1 MAFRKSYVKIA
12 EEDLEKEE
20 EEDMIDYKL
29 NEADFKQNVDLE
41 DKEFENKKF
50 GNKIVKREAVE
61 VKPNEYPKIND
72 NLLKF
77 IEGIVMKNLRQNKVE
92 NINTRAN
99 DQNLKILEAKNKISL
114 KSKNIK
120 KKTKTSI
127 KKISTKPEPLNKNMP
142 LKEIERIRKNWIY
155 VK

>member
-20 EEDMIDYKL
+20 EEYMIDYKL
-29 NEADFKQNVDLE
+29 NETDFKQNVDLE
-41 DKEFENKKF
+41 DKEFEDKTIQNTKVKSETVEGKF
-50 GNKIVKREAVE
+50 SEN
-61 VKPNEYPKIND
+61 PKIND

-77 IEGIVMKNLRQNKVE
+77 IEGLVIKNLRQNKAE
-92 NINTRAN
+92 YSNNRAN
-99 DQNLKILEAKNKISL
+99 DQNLQILEAKNKISL

-142 LKEIERIRKNWIY
+142 SKEIERIRKNWIY

>member
-77 IEGIVMKNLRQNKVE
+77 IEDIVIKNLRQN
-92 NINTRAN
+92 
-99 DQNLKILEAKNKISL
+99 
-114 KSKNIK
+114 
-120 KKTKTSI
+120 
-127 KKISTKPEPLNKNMP
+127 
-142 LKEIERIRKNWIY
+142 
-155 VK
+155 

>member
-20 EEDMIDYKL
+20 EEDIIDYRL
-29 NEADFKQNVDLE
+29 NETDFKQNADLE
-41 DKEFENKKF
+41 DKEFEDKTIQNTKVKSETVEGKF
-50 GNKIVKREAVE
+50 SEN
-61 VKPNEYPKIND
+61 PKIND

-77 IEGIVMKNLRQNKVE
+77 IEGLVIKNLRQNKAE
-92 NINTRAN
+92 YSNNRAN
-99 DQNLKILEAKNKISL
+99 DQNLQILEAKNKISI
-114 KSKNIK
+114 KTKNIK
-120 KKTKTSI
+120 KKTKTSS
-127 KKISTKPEPLNKNMP
+127 KKISTKPEPLNKNTP

>member
-1 MAFRKSYVKIA
+1 MAFRKSYVKI
-12 EEDLEKEE
+12 E
-20 EEDMIDYKL
+20 EEDMEKEEDIIEYPFVT
-29 NEADFKQNVDLE
+29 NEFNEDINFKD
-41 DKEFENKKF
+41 KKF
-50 GNKIVKREAVE
+50 GNTIVKREAAE
-61 VKPNEYPKIND
+61 AKPNENPKIND

-120 KKTKTSI
+120 KKSKTSI
-127 KKISTKPEPLNKNMP
+127 KKISTKPKPINKITSP
-142 LKEIERIRKNWIY
+142 KELKRIAENWIY

>member
-20 EEDMIDYKL
+20 EEDIIDYKL
-29 NEADFKQNVDLE
+29 NETDFKQNVDLE
-41 DKEFENKKF
+41 DKEFVDKKF
-50 GNKIVKREAVE
+50 VNTKVKSEDVE
-61 VKPNEYPKIND
+61 DKSSENPKIND

-77 IEGIVMKNLRQNKVE
+77 IEDIIIKNLKRNTVS
-92 NINTRAN
+92 NSNTRAN
-99 DQNLKILEAKNKISL
+99 NQNLKILEAKNEISI

-120 KKTKTSI
+120 KKTKTSL
-127 KKISTKPEPLNKNMP
+127 KKISTKSEPPNKNMP
-142 LKEIERIRKNWIY
+142 SKEIERIRKNWIY